1 MIIVGQYSTLF
12 GATTEQSDH
21 VGMRAK
27 LLHNLHFAQQLLF
40 LLWCSAI
47 FDRLDGYEQS
57 TLTPA
62 NVLSFGFPNLAKI
75 AFADERL

>member
-1 MIIVGQYSTLF
+1 LF

-27 LLHNLHFAQQLLF
+27 LLHNLHFTQQF
-40 LLWCSAI
+40 LLLLGCGAI
-47 FDRLDGYEQS
+47 FNRFDGYEQR

-62 NVLSFGFPNLAKI
+62 NILSFVFSNLTKI